1 MQAAIQK
8 LIRQTIR
15 DVLLEECLLREGPHD
30 PGRLKAIFMAGAP
43 GSGKGTAIRAI
54 FGNIGSVTAQ
64 GLKVVNADSLFEQ
77 LMKNQG
83 LSMSAPTD
91 ASEEEL
97 KQWRI
102 DTSTLQQRALG
113 KVTGGSP
120 GISAQRL
127 DLDPAEYG
135 VKPKKKL
142 GPRTQL
148 ERYID
153 GRLGL
158 LIDGTATNYGKIM
171 REKQILEDLGY
182 DTMMVAVAVP
192 LEQAMRQ
199 NIARG
204 KEGGRTVHPMGLGQQ
219 WEKLQH
225 NIPQYS
231 RQFRDFV
238 LIDEDNPAEDAISAV
253 DRFIGR

>member
-1 MQAAIQK
+1 MRAAIQK
-8 LIRQTIR
+8 LIRRTIR
-15 DVLLEECLLREGPHD
+15 DVLLEECLLYEGPHD

-54 FGNIGSVTAQ
+54 FGDIGSFTAQ
-64 GLKVVNADSLFEQ
+64 GLKVVNADTLFEM
-77 LMKNQG
+77 LMKREG
-83 LSMSAPTD
+83 LSMSPPAG
-91 ASEEEL
+91 ASKEEL
-97 KQWRI
+97 TQWRKE
-102 DTSTLQQRALG
+102 TSTLQQRALG

-127 DLDPAEYG
+127 GLDPAEYG

-142 GPRTQL
+142 GPKTQL
-148 ERYID
+148 ERYVD

-158 LIDGTATNYGKIM
+158 LIDGTATNYDRIM

-192 LEQAMRQ
+192 LDQAMRQ
-199 NIARG
+199 NTARG
-204 KEGGRTVHPMGLGQQ
+204 KEGGRTVHPMGLRQQ
-219 WEKLQH
+219 WEKLQQ
-225 NIPQYS
+225 NIPRYS
-231 RQFRDFV
+231 RYFQDFA

-253 DRFIGR
+253 ERFIG